1 MAMRVGVERGRNGG
15 KGRKGEA
22 GAVAAIFFIWLIL
35 VVSRMRLSSAASKE
49 VNGRMLTKST
59 VLHRKTHIFETEEV
73 FKPPA
78 GFKVHGGGENDD
90 VTDIVYEDD
99 KRVIHTGPNPLH
111 N

>member
-1 MAMRVGVERGRNGG
+1 MRVGVERGRNGG
-15 KGRKGEA
+15 NGRKRQA

-35 VVSRMRLSSAASKE
+35 VVSRMRLSSAAVKA
-49 VNGRMLTKST
+49 VNGRTLTKSAA
-59 VLHRKTHIFETEEV
+59 VHRKTHIFETEEL

-78 GFKVHGGGENDD
+78 GFKVHGGGARNDVAD
-90 VTDIVYEDD
+90 VVYEDD